1 MAEFLAMGGDG
12 WYVWMS
18 YGACAVAVVA
28 EVVALRAR
36 HHVGAGIEGQAAR
49 GGGALIRR
57 DQHVHGVPVLPVRA

>member
-1 MAEFLAMGGDG
+1 MAEFLAMGGYG

-36 HHVGAGIEGQAAR
+36 HRRACADAKAAGIEPAPERMETAR
-49 GGGALIRR
+49 
-57 DQHVHGVPVLPVRA
+57 

>member
-1 MAEFLAMGGDG
+1 MGEFFAMGGYG

-36 HHVGAGIEGQAAR
+36 HRRAFADAKAVGVEPAPERMETAR
-49 GGGALIRR
+49 
-57 DQHVHGVPVLPVRA
+57 

>member
-1 MAEFLAMGGDG
+1 MNEFFAMGGYG

-36 HHVGAGIEGQAAR
+36 HRRARAEAMADGVEPAPERMEAAR
-49 GGGALIRR
+49 
-57 DQHVHGVPVLPVRA
+57 